1 MKSLVRF
8 LFWRLAFWWIRKR
21 RGFTAYSFT
30 LSPTADRHSYAGRAI
45 LFRDAY
51 RMTKV
56 CKTAKPI
63 NETNTKRLRTDDPPR
78 GGSTQDA
85 LVGGD
90 S

>member
-63 NETNTKRLRTDDPPR
+63 NETNKNGQRSAAQENDDTK
-78 GGSTQDA
+78 
-85 LVGGD
+85 
-90 S
+90 